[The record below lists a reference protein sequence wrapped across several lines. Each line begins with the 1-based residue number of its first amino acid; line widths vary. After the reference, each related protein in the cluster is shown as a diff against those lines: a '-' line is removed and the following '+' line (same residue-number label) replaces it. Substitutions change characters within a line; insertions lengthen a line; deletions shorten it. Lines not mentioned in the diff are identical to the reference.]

1 MNERARAGLE
11 LTRTALASPRFTQA
25 LTEVAVAVALCMHA
39 LRAFL
44 GWPGALAVLAALVV
58 LAGLSLAG
66 QPERVE
72 WRGILPISLLA
83 LVGLMVV
90 SVFWSQYAWAS
101 IGGVAYSLAFAFLG
115 LYIALVRDTIQ
126 VVRGVGNAL
135 RFVLTASFALE
146 ILSGILIDAPI
157 RFLGIAGNLAEGGPV
172 QGLAGTRNYFAFM
185 GGLAVLSF
193 WIEYRT
199 RSVPRGLTWYSLALA
214 AATIVFARS
223 PVTGL
228 VLAAVLVA
236 GLVLVVLRRLEP
248 APRRTLQSVLLV
260 SAAVAALLG
269 WTFRQQL
276 IALAGATADVT
287 VRTSVWADLEKLIGQ
302 HSVQG
307 WGWAGAW
314 HPELYPFLVVR
325 DAFGHQPESALNA
338 YVDVTLQLG
347 FIGLGVL
354 LVALGLAFVRSWLV
368 ATERRSTVHVWP
380 ALTLVLLTTTSM
392 TESYLL
398 VEAGF
403 MLFVVAAV
411 TAARNRSWRGRLGR

>member
-1 MNERARAGLE
+1 MIDPAHPGLDLAR
-11 LTRTALASPRFTQA
+11 RALASPRFTQA
-25 LTEVAVAVALCMHA
+25 LTEVTIAVALCMHA
-39 LRAFL
+39 LRAVI

-90 SVFWSQYAWAS
+90 SIVWSQYPLAS
-101 IGGVAYSLAFAFLG
+101 LGGVAYSLAFAFLG

-146 ILSGILIDAPI
+146 ILSGLLIDTPLT
-157 RFLGIAGNLAEGGPV
+157 FLGIAGNLAQGGPV

-185 GGLAVLSF
+185 GGLAALSF

-199 RSVPRGLTWYSLALA
+199 RSVPRGLTAFSLALA

-236 GLVLVVLRRLEP
+236 GLVLVVLRRLDA
-248 APRRTLQSVLLV
+248 APRRAVQSVLLI
-260 SAAVAALLG
+260 SAGVAALLG
-269 WTFRQQL
+269 WLLRQQL
-276 IALAGATADVT
+276 LALAGATADVT
-287 VRTSVWADLEKLIGQ
+287 IRTSVWADLESFIGQ
-302 HSVQG
+302 YPMQG
-307 WGWAGAW
+307 WGWLGAW
-314 HPELYPFLVVR
+314 QRDLYPYLVVR
-325 DAFGHQPESALNA
+325 DAVGRQPASALNA
-338 YVDVTLQLG
+338 YVDVTVQLG
-347 FIGLGVL
+347 FIGLGLL

-380 ALTLVLLTTTSM
+380 ALTLVLLATTSM

-403 MLFVVAAV
+403 MLFVIAAF
-411 TAARNRSWRGRLGR
+411 TAARERSWRGRLG